1 MLGAWRVLICGLHDS
16 LVQFYG
22 AYHKEGAITIA
33 LEYMDGGA
41 LSDVLQAVRLCH
53 RWWWVV
59 RCSSRLPTCQ
69 VGCIP
74 EPVLA
79 NMTFQILW
87 GLGYLKHEKRLHRV
101 RQQRDRGSPISVRP

>member
-53 RWWWVV
+53 RWW
-59 RCSSRLPTCQ
+59 
-69 VGCIP
+69 
-74 EPVLA
+74 
-79 NMTFQILW
+79 
-87 GLGYLKHEKRLHRV
+87 
-101 RQQRDRGSPISVRP
+101 